1 MISQKKILIVEDN
14 PINREILCAIL
25 SEQYTVLQ
33 AENGQEALDILQTC
47 KNEIAL
53 ILLDV
58 IMPVMDGYTFLDRA
72 KADPE
77 LAIIPVI
84 VMTQSEGEESEVSAL
99 AHGAT
104 DFVAKPYRPQ
114 VILYRIAS
122 IIKLRET
129 AAMVNRF
136 QYDHLTGLY
145 SKEFFY
151 QKANE
156 LLKQHPEKEYDVICS
171 NIENF
176 KLFNDAFGVK
186 AGDNILQELAKL
198 LMDAV
203 QGVGI
208 CGRQSGDRFLCLRER

>member
-58 IMPVMDGYTFLDRA
+58 VMPVMDGYTFLDRV

-104 DFVAKPYRPQ
+104 DFVE
-114 VILYRIAS
+114 S
-122 IIKLRET
+122 
-129 AAMVNRF
+129 
-136 QYDHLTGLY
+136 HTGHRL
-145 SKEFFY
+145 FFT
-151 QKANE
+151 E
-156 LLKQHPEKEYDVICS
+156 LPVLS
-171 NIENF
+171 
-176 KLFNDAFGVK
+176 
-186 AGDNILQELAKL
+186 
-198 LMDAV
+198 
-203 QGVGI
+203 
-208 CGRQSGDRFLCLRER
+208 S